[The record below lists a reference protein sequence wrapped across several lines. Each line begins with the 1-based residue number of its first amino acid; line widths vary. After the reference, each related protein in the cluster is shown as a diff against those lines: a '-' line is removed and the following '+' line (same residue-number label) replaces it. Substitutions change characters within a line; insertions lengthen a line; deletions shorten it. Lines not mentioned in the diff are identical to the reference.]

1 MLSSIRCF
9 VNGSREGRIDSVDV
23 GIRCAGSAIR
33 IRSPR
38 ARGLCWKFGSRTT
51 DSRLKSDLMPAS
63 PFIRFLARTACRLF
77 YRVDCASQPP
87 ESGAALLLP
96 NHPNALLDPA
106 VIWATAGRD
115 VRFLAKSTLFE
126 GPLRFLVAGSGAIP
140 VYRKLDQG
148 VDVSKNTETFAAVDG
163 ALADGDA
170 VCIFPEGISHSTG
183 RLVPLRTGAARMA
196 LSAERAGTRVNLV
209 PVGLNFERKTT
220 FRSRVTVVYGQPFTC
235 GDLADPVAHADGVR
249 ELTDRISL
257 RMRRLLIEAE
267 SKTDAAIV
275 ERVDRMY
282 SAARGSGRDPH
293 ERIERR
299 RVIAAGIER
308 LRAADPQRYDEIL
321 LRIHRY
327 QKRLERFGL
336 RDRHLDWT
344 ISTAD
349 AASFAIREALA
360 AIVLGPL
367 AIVALILFAIP
378 YQLTGYAAR
387 WFTREPD
394 VAATAKV
401 VGGFLIYTTWLLALG
416 VAARA
421 AGIPH
426 AVLLSVLLL
435 PPLAVAGLFAIERES
450 AVLDAVRAW
459 WVLTRTRSD
468 TRERLCRRRSELA
481 DVLDEVNEWL
491 MEKPENAEF

>member
-1 MLSSIRCF
+1 MYP
-9 VNGSREGRIDSVDV
+9 V
-23 GIRCAGSAIR
+23 
-33 IRSPR
+33 
-38 ARGLCWKFGSRTT
+38 
-51 DSRLKSDLMPAS
+51 S
-63 PFIRFLARTACRLF
+63 PFVRFLARTACRLF
-77 YRVDCASQPP
+77 YRVDRVGHPP

-96 NHPNALLDPA
+96 NHANALLDPA

-115 VRFLAKSTLFE
+115 IRFLAKSTLFE
-126 GPLRFLVAGSGAIP
+126 GPLRPLVAGSGAIP

-148 VDVSKNTETFAAVDG
+148 ADVSKNKETFAAVDA

-170 VCIFPEGISHSTG
+170 ICIFPEGISHSTG

-220 FRSRVTVVYGQPFTC
+220 FRSRVTVVYGQPFT
-235 GDLADPVAHADGVR
+235 GEDLADATAHPDGVR
-249 ELTDRISL
+249 ELTDRMAA

-282 SAARGSGRDPH
+282 SAARGIGRDPH
-293 ERIERR
+293 ERVERR
-299 RVIAAGIER
+299 RIIAAGIER

-321 LRIHRY
+321 LRFHRY
-327 QKRLERFGL
+327 QQRLERFGL

-344 ISTAD
+344 ISTRD
-349 AASFAIREALA
+349 ALKFAVMEGLR
-360 AIVLGPL
+360 AIVFAPL
-367 AIVALILFAIP
+367 AIAALVLFAVP

-401 VGGFLIYTTWLLALG
+401 VAGFLIYSAWLVTLG
-416 VAARA
+416 AA
-421 AGIPH
+421 AGAAGMPH
-426 AVLLSVLLL
+426 PVLITLVIL
-435 PPLAVAGLFAIERES
+435 PALAVAGLFAIERES

-459 WVLTRTRSD
+459 FLLTRTHAD
-468 TRERLCRRRSELA
+468 TRERLRRRRSELA

-491 MEKPENAEF
+491 SENRDVPSSTGTA

>member
-1 MLSSIRCF
+1 
-9 VNGSREGRIDSVDV
+9 
-23 GIRCAGSAIR
+23 
-33 IRSPR
+33 
-38 ARGLCWKFGSRTT
+38 
-51 DSRLKSDLMPAS
+51 MPAS
-63 PFIRFLARTACRLF
+63 PFVRFLARTACRLF
-77 YRVDCASQPP
+77 YRVDRVGRPP

-106 VIWATAGRD
+106 VIWATADRD
-115 VRFLAKSTLFE
+115 VRFLAKSTLFD

-148 VDVSKNTETFAAVDG
+148 VDVSKNTQTFAAVG
-163 ALADGDA
+163 EALAQGDA
-170 VCIFPEGISHSTG
+170 ICIFPEGISHSTG

-196 LSAERAGTRVNLV
+196 LSAEQGGTRVNLV

-220 FRSRVTVVYGQPFTC
+220 FRSRVTVIYGQPFT
-235 GDLADPVAHADGVR
+235 GEDLADSRLHPDGVR
-249 ELTDRISL
+249 ELTDRMAAA
-257 RMRRLLIEAE
+257 MRRLLIEAE

-282 SAARGSGRDPH
+282 AAARGIGRDPH
-293 ERIERR
+293 ERVERR

-321 LRIHRY
+321 LRLHRY

-344 ISTAD
+344 ISTSD

-367 AIVALILFAIP
+367 AVAALIMFAVP
-378 YQLTGYAAR
+378 YHLTGYAAR
-387 WFTREPD
+387 WFTSEPD

-401 VGGFLIYTTWLLALG
+401 VGGFLVYTAWLVALG
-416 VAARA
+416 VAARL
-421 AGIPH
+421 AGVPH
-426 AVLLSVLLL
+426 ALLLSLVLL

-459 WVLTRTRSD
+459 WVLTRTRTD
-468 TRERLCRRRSELA
+468 TRERLRRRRSELA
-481 DVLDEVNEWL
+481 DVLDEVNTWL
-491 MEKPENAEF
+491 TERRENA

>member
-1 MLSSIRCF
+1 
-9 VNGSREGRIDSVDV
+9 
-23 GIRCAGSAIR
+23 
-33 IRSPR
+33 
-38 ARGLCWKFGSRTT
+38 
-51 DSRLKSDLMPAS
+51 MPAS
-63 PFIRFLARTACRLF
+63 PLVRFLARTASRLF
-77 YRVDCASQPP
+77 YRVDCVGRAP

-96 NHPNALLDPA
+96 NHANALLDPA

-115 VRFLAKSTLFE
+115 VRFLAKSTLFD
-126 GPLRFLVAGSGAIP
+126 GPLRPLVAGSGAIP

-148 VDVSKNTETFAAVDG
+148 VDVSKNTETFAAVDA

-170 VCIFPEGISHSTG
+170 ICIFPEGISHSTG

-220 FRSRVTVVYGQPFTC
+220 FRSRVTVIYGQPFT
-235 GDLADPVAHADGVR
+235 GEDLADTTAHPDGVR
-249 ELTDRISL
+249 ELTDRMAA

-267 SKTDAAIV
+267 SRTDAAIV

-282 SAARGSGRDPH
+282 SAARGIGRDPH
-293 ERIERR
+293 DRVERR

-321 LRIHRY
+321 LRFHRY
-327 QKRLERFGL
+327 QNQLERFGL
-336 RDRHLDWT
+336 QDRHLDWT
-344 ISTAD
+344 ISTVD
-349 AASFAIREALA
+349 AVKFALREGLA

-367 AIVALILFAIP
+367 ALAALALFVVP
-378 YQLTGYAAR
+378 YHLTGYAAR

-401 VGGFLIYTTWLLALG
+401 VGGFLIYAAWLLAIGSTAWATG
-416 VAARA
+416 V
-421 AGIPH
+421 PH
-426 AVLLSVLLL
+426 PVMLSLLVLPVV
-435 PPLAVAGLFAIERES
+435 AIAGLFAIERES

-459 WVLTRTRSD
+459 WVLTRTRAD
-468 TRERLCRRRSELA
+468 TRERLRRRRSELA
-481 DVLDEVNEWL
+481 DILDEVNTWL
-491 MEKPENAEF
+491 AQKSDLADC

>member
-1 MLSSIRCF
+1 
-9 VNGSREGRIDSVDV
+9 
-23 GIRCAGSAIR
+23 
-33 IRSPR
+33 
-38 ARGLCWKFGSRTT
+38 
-51 DSRLKSDLMPAS
+51 MPAS
-63 PFIRFLARTACRLF
+63 PFVRFLARTACRLF
-77 YRVDCASQPP
+77 YRVDRVGSPP

-115 VRFLAKSTLFE
+115 VRFLAKSTLFD

-148 VDVSKNTETFAAVDG
+148 VDVAKNTETFAAVDA
-163 ALADGDA
+163 ALAQGDA
-170 VCIFPEGISHSTG
+170 ICIFPEGISHSTG

-196 LSAERAGTRVNLV
+196 LSAERGGTRVNLV

-220 FRSRVTVVYGQPFTC
+220 FRSRVTVIYGQPFT
-235 GDLADPVAHADGVR
+235 GEDLADATVHPDGVR
-249 ELTDRISL
+249 ELTDRMAA

-267 SKTDAAIV
+267 SKTDAVIV

-282 SAARGSGRDPH
+282 SAARGIGRDPH
-293 ERIERR
+293 ERVQRR
-299 RVIAAGIER
+299 RIIAAGIER
-308 LRAADPQRYDEIL
+308 LRTADPHRYDEIL
-321 LRIHRY
+321 LRFHRY

-344 ISTAD
+344 ISPAD
-349 AASFAIREALA
+349 AATFAIREALA
-360 AIVLGPL
+360 AIVLAPL
-367 AIVALILFAIP
+367 AIAALIMFAVP
-378 YQLTGYAAR
+378 YHLTGYAAR

-401 VGGFLIYTTWLLALG
+401 VGGFLIYTAWLVALG
-416 VAARA
+416 VAARL

-426 AVLLSVLLL
+426 ALLLSFLLL

-459 WVLTRTRSD
+459 FLLTRTRAD
-468 TRERLCRRRSELA
+468 TRERLRRRRSELA
-481 DVLDEVNEWL
+481 DVLEEVNAWM
-491 MEKPENAEF
+491 MEEAENAKC